1 MSDLNL
7 IFYKQ
12 FKITTMAMR
21 FNRSWPYGKRS
32 ILCKIQV
39 FVSYFVSIVTLFFLL
54 YSMIFYDFPDEEY
67 GEVVKNGIIVIVST
81 SVIIKFFILT
91 HHRESLVNLIKIV
104 QNDYEE
110 AKQFNINDKTIIL
123 DYAQKGKD
131 ICKIWIVIAAGAS
144 MMFPIKAIVLMAY
157 YTYKEEFKLVPIFD
171 MHYPD
176 VINAH
181 KYEPK
186 IYILLFLLIF
196 PFDCFAGTMYVA
208 FDPLVP
214 IFMLHMCGQL
224 QLLSQRITRLF
235 SQNEADIK
243 DNLRIINIKLQS
255 IYSFLETVQNIF
267 TVQYEYN
274 LKTTTFLI
282 PFAFF
287 QIIQSLK
294 NREFN
299 LEFVFFFVGAILHFY
314 IPCYYS
320 DMLMEKSGKMR
331 EAIYSSGWEHNAN
344 IKSRKMILF
353 MLTRTTMPLVIRT
366 IFYPICLDT
375 FAKMT
380 RHSYTIYNLMNAA
393 WG

>member
-7 IFYKQ
+7 IFDKE
-12 FKITTMAMR
+12 FKITTLAMR
-21 FNRSWPYGKRS
+21 CNRSWPYGKRS
-32 ILCKIQV
+32 VLCKIQV
-39 FVSYFVSIVTLFFLL
+39 FFSYFVSIVCLFFLL
-54 YSMIFYDFPDEEY
+54 YSMILRDFPDEDY

-81 SVIIKFFILT
+81 SVIIKFFILI
-91 HHRESLVNLIKIV
+91 HHRESLVNLIQIV

-110 AKQFNINDKTIIL
+110 AKQFNNDDKTIIL

-157 YTYKEEFKLVPIFD
+157 HSYRGEFKLVPIFD
-171 MHYPD
+171 MNYPD
-176 VINAH
+176 VINAL

-186 IYILLFLLIF
+186 IYLLLFLLIF

-224 QLLSQRITRLF
+224 QLLSQRITHLF

-243 DNLRIINIKLQS
+243 ENLRSINIKLQS
-255 IYSFLETVQNIF
+255 IYSFLKTVQNIF

-299 LEFVFFFVGAILHFY
+299 LEFVFFFIGAILHFY

-320 DMLMEKSGKMR
+320 DMLMDKSGKMR

-344 IKSRKMILF
+344 IKNRKTILF

-375 FAKMT
+375 FAEMT